1 MYGNKHGTKRG
12 KIMNEYELLFEI
24 DDNIKRLLRTKK
36 NLSKKF
42 RQLKKYRKDVLKLCK
57 KNSKIPSKQ
66 IE

>member
-36 NLSKKF
+36 IY
-42 RQLKKYRKDVLKLCK
+42 LKIFG
-57 KNSKIPSKQ
+57 N
-66 IE
+66 

>member
-1 MYGNKHGTKRG
+1 
-12 KIMNEYELLFEI
+12 MNEYELLFEI

-36 NLSKKF
+36 NLSKNF